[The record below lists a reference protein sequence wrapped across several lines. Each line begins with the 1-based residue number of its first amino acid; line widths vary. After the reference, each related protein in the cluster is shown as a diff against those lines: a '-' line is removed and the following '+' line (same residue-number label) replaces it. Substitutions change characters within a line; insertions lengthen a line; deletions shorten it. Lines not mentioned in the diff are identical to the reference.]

1 MRKRFTLIELLVVV
15 AIIGILAS
23 MLLPSLQRARYK
35 AKLVVCKSNLSQIGK
50 VEYIRLKD
58 DSKWDLKEHKPTTLK
73 SGGWDNRSA
82 YSSYD
87 EKLKIMQDP
96 LCDTDMDYKTTTSSQ
111 LEGSYSL
118 YAGFG
123 WTGFGELPLLSPEI
137 PFYFQG
143 KEFNILAS
151 DFQTL
156 ANGEYEMSHVPYKGS
171 ASLRKWND
179 STFYISRYQGQ
190 FISMDQ
196 NFLNLDCS
204 VFTLR
209 VKPGDSSKLAWTPT
223 FHNSAWAK
231 TFLPP
236 G

>member
-1 MRKRFTLIELLVVV
+1 MKKKFTLIELLVVV
-15 AIIGILAS
+15 AISGILAS
-23 MLLPSLQRARYK
+23 ILLPSLQRARYK

-50 VEYIRLKD
+50 IEYIRLKD
-58 DSKWDLKEHKPTTLK
+58 DSKWDLKEHKPTILK

-82 YSSYD
+82 YNTFD

-96 LCDTDMDYKTTTSSQ
+96 LCDTGMDYKAATNSQ

-123 WTGFGELPLLSPEI
+123 WTGFGEQPLLTPDK

-143 KEFNILAS
+143 KEFDILAS
-151 DFQTL
+151 DFQSL
-156 ANGEYEMSHVPYKGS
+156 ANSEYEISHIPYKGS
-171 ASLRKWND
+171 ANLRKWND
-179 STFYISRYQGQ
+179 ATFYISRYQGQ

-196 NFLNLDCS
+196 NFLKIDSS

-209 VKPGDSSKLAWTPT
+209 VSPGDTSKLAWTPA
-223 FHNSAWAK
+223 FHNTAWAK

-236 G
+236 I